1 MSDKYE
7 IEATD
12 YGMRLAFKGF
22 ASPEEIAELNRQM
35 ERTIVG
41 LPDGFGVIVDMRE
54 NRAFPHEVAELMKKQ
69 IDMCKERGMG
79 RGAIVLQSAIMTLQ
93 ARRIT
98 SEAGISPQVR
108 FLDASADPKWEQTA
122 LEWISQGVEPPAR
135 VMGGEG

>member
-1 MSDKYE
+1 MSQNYD
-7 IEATD
+7 IEATE
-12 YGMRLAFKGF
+12 YGMRLTFKGF
-22 ASPEEIAELNRQM
+22 ISPEEIAQLNREI
-35 ERTIVG
+35 ERIIVG

-54 NRAFPHEVAELMKKQ
+54 NRAFPNEVADLMKRQ

-108 FLDASADPKWEQTA
+108 FLDASADPTWEQTA
-122 LEWISQGVEPPAR
+122 LEWISQAVEPPAR
-135 VMGGEG
+135 LMGG

>member
-1 MSDKYE
+1 MSDTYE

-12 YGMRLAFKGF
+12 YGMRLSFKGF
-22 ASPEEIAELNRQM
+22 ISPDEIGQLNRQM
-35 ERTIVG
+35 ERVIGG

-54 NRAFPHEVAELMKKQ
+54 NRAFPNEVAELMKRQ

-108 FLDASADPKWEQTA
+108 FLDASSDPDWEKTA
-122 LEWISQGVEPPAR
+122 VAWISQATEPPAR
-135 VMGGEG
+135 VMGGQG

>member
-1 MSDKYE
+1 MSDTYE

-12 YGMRLAFKGF
+12 YGMRLSFKGF
-22 ASPEEIAELNRQM
+22 ISPDEIGQLNRQM
-35 ERTIVG
+35 ERVIGG

-54 NRAFPHEVAELMKKQ
+54 NRAFPNEVAELMKRQ

-98 SEAGISPQVR
+98 GEAGILPQIR
-108 FLDASADPKWEQTA
+108 FLDASADPGWEKTA
-122 LEWISQGVEPPAR
+122 IDWVAKGVEPPPR
-135 VMGGEG
+135 MMGG